1 MLPPMHAALV
11 CFSAISFIGFGMA
24 CFFWYPMRREY
35 VRYGV
40 PQFRTLVGSLQI
52 AGGLGLLAGFA
63 VPIIGH
69 LAAAG
74 LALMM
79 FCGVG
84 IRIRIK
90 DGWIQTFPAVLYLA
104 LNVYLVVAGFQ

>member
-1 MLPPMHAALV
+1 MLLPMHAALV
-11 CFSAISFIGFGMA
+11 YFSAISFIGFGMA
-24 CFFWYPMRREY
+24 CFFWHPMRREY

-40 PQFRTLVGSLQI
+40 PQFRALVGSLQI
-52 AGGLGLLAGFA
+52 AGGLGLLAGFG
-63 VPIIGH
+63 VPLIGQ

-84 IRIRIK
+84 VRLHIK
-90 DGWIQTFPAVLYLA
+90 DGLIQTLPAVLYLA

>member
-1 MLPPMHAALV
+1 MLLPMHAALV

-35 VRYGV
+35 ERYGV
-40 PQFRTLVGSLQI
+40 PQFRALVGSLQI

-63 VPIIGH
+63 VPLIGH

-79 FCGVG
+79 VCGVG
-84 IRIRIK
+84 IRVHIK
-90 DGWIQTFPAVLYLA
+90 DGLKQTLPAVLYLA
-104 LNVYLVVAGFQ
+104 LSVYLLVAGFQ